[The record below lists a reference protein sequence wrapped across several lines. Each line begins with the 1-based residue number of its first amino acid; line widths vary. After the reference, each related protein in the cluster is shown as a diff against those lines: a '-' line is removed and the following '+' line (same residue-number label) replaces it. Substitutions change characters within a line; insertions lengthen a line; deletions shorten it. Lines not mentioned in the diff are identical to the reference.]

1 MNDEEKNMIISNEY
15 ADLLIDNSDDIS
27 IFRVFPNVSINKID
41 ANYAVVHIPVSNMTP
56 DSIYRFNYSAIPS
69 CFGLMSYPSFLPSPS
84 LDSYEIT
91 QFDDKSD
98 SELSGQGVLVGFVD
112 TGIDYMNQVFK
123 HEGNSSRI
131 ISIWDQTIDSEKN
144 YPDNFY
150 YGTEFVQEQINLA
163 LQSDNPLDIVAS
175 TDDIGHGT
183 MMAGIAAGFQVEE
196 DGYIG
201 VAPDAEFVI
210 VKLKPAKPYLKE
222 FFLIPEEAVCYQEND
237 IMFGVNY
244 LLKVAR
250 KLKRPIAICIGVG
263 SSQGAHGGRGKSSA
277 YLNFVGSKVGTAIVV
292 AAGNEGN
299 LGHHFYGEIK
309 SSVGYENVELNIG
322 ENEKGFTLEF
332 WGNAPNTFVM
342 DLFAP
347 NGEYV
352 SRIPPFVERIKTIQ
366 ISYQETTILVD
377 NQTQEQ
383 VTGDQLII
391 FRFQNPMAGVWLFQV
406 YGTGDLTSKFHIW
419 LPIEEFI
426 TKDTFFLNPNP
437 YTTITAPGNVS
448 IPITITAY
456 NHINQSLYDYAS
468 LGYTVINVV
477 KPDLAAPGVNLYCP
491 TFGNQFVR
499 SSGSSLAA
507 AYTTGVVAMLLE
519 WGIIRENLIPM
530 NGIVVKRIL
539 VNGAKRDTQ
548 ITYPNQEVGYG
559 ILDISSTLNLDMWS
573 MSKD

>member
-1 MNDEEKNMIISNEY
+1 MNAEERYRIISNEY
-15 ADLLIDNSDDIS
+15 ADLIIDYNNELNSYNVLPNIS
-27 IFRVFPNVSINKID
+27 VNRID
-41 ANYAVVHIPVSNMTP
+41 ANYAVAHIPVSNMTP

-69 CFGLMSYPSFLPSPS
+69 CFGLMSDPSFLSS
-84 LDSYEIT
+84 SSSDSYEIT
-91 QFDDKSD
+91 QVGDKSD
-98 SELSGQGVLVGFVD
+98 SELRGQGVLVGFVD

-123 HEGNSSRI
+123 HEDNSSRI
-131 ISIWDQTIDSEKN
+131 ISIWDQTIDSETN
-144 YPDNFY
+144 YPEDFY

-163 LQSDNPLDIVAS
+163 LQSDNPLDIVPS

-201 VAPDAEFVI
+201 IAPDAEFVI
-210 VKLKPAKPYLKE
+210 VKLKSAKPYLKE

-250 KLKRPIAICIGVG
+250 KLNRPIAICIGVG
-263 SSQGAHGGRGKSSA
+263 SSQGAHSGRGKSSS
-277 YLNFVGSKVGTAIVV
+277 YINLVGSRVGTAIVV

-299 LGHHFYGEIK
+299 VGHHYYGEIK
-309 SSVGYENVELNIG
+309 SSVGYENVELNVG
-322 ENEKGFTLEF
+322 ENERGFTLEF

-352 SRIPPFVERIKTIQ
+352 SRIPAFVERTKTIL
-366 ISYQETTILVD
+366 ITYQETSIIVD
-377 NQTQEQ
+377 NQMQEQ

-391 FRFQNPMAGVWLFQV
+391 FRFQNPMAGVWLFQI
-406 YGTGDLTSKFHIW
+406 YGTGNLLSKFHIW
-419 LPIEEFI
+419 LPIQEFI
-426 TKDTFFLNPNP
+426 TKDTLFLNPDP

-448 IPITITAY
+448 LAITITAY
-456 NHINQSLYDYAS
+456 DHINQSLYDYAS
-468 LGYTVINVV
+468 LGYTVLNVV

-491 TFGNQFVR
+491 TVGNQFVR
-499 SSGSSLAA
+499 RSGSSLAA
-507 AYTTGVVAMLLE
+507 AYTTGVVAMLFE

-530 NGIVVKRIL
+530 NSVVVKRML
-539 VNGAKRDTQ
+539 VNGAKRNPQ
-548 ITYPNQEVGYG
+548 ITYPNREVGYG

-573 MSKD
+573 ISKV